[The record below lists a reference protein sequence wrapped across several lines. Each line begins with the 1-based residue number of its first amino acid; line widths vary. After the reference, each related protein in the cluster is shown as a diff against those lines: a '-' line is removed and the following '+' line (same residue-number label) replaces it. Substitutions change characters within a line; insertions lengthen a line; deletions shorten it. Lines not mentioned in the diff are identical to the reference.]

1 MPLYVESKTKPP
13 SPTKGAHIGGRLRHE
28 VDMGNMGGG
37 SQMKSHRGREMPGH
51 ELCPATPSN
60 TSMRFAMPFLL
71 EFTTTKGT
79 SLYFPQF
86 HFKMCINFIVKI
98 FAGFLK
104 TLSNIYSQSLLRNI

>member
-1 MPLYVESKTKPP
+1 
-13 SPTKGAHIGGRLRHE
+13 
-28 VDMGNMGGG
+28 
-37 SQMKSHRGREMPGH
+37 MKSHRGREMPGH

-71 EFTTTKGT
+71 EFTMPFLLEFTATKGT

-86 HFKMCINFIVKI
+86 HFKMCINFIVKM